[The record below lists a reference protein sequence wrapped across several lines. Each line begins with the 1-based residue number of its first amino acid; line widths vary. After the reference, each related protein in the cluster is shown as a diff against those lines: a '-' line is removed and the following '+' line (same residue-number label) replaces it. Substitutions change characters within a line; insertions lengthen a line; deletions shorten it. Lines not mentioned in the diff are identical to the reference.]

1 MRVRSEMVLQGV
13 AVEPRTPYGE
23 GVIDIDMRN
32 ATEHRQQA
40 IAPPGTR
47 PVVRRDA

>member
-23 GVIDIDMRN
+23 GVIDMRN
-32 ATEHRQQA
+32 AIEHRQQA
-40 IAPPGTR
+40 IAPPGAR